1 MRESKSQPG
10 SVLLGA
16 RTIQEGGA
24 FLDVT
29 REEVELFCID
39 HLVMVDI
46 LAKEDALIFDFSSVT
61 SLGSGGKV
69 TGLEAVMQV
78 LHVILTDFKWEQDA
92 FERAKQGIHEQFDST
107 VKGLESA
114 CVEGITRSISRGDA
128 RQIFPGHEEI
138 DALDLASVRAA
149 VTNIMAPNAVEV
161 SIAGDAP
168 VSLFES
174 LALDYLGTIPAVQPS
189 IASSATSPLDPL
201 EVWTLGRSKQLGIYL
216 QDSDERAMG
225 YLAGAAPN
233 MWGVFS
239 NGSTVA
245 ELLRLSGGKQE
256 AHRAH
261 PLFGYAALQ
270 VLQEVANRRLFSV
283 VREERRLTYDASFTL
298 KGSDLQNGG
307 WYLVSVTSSPSQVQE
322 AVTACKEA
330 LFSLA
335 GSFGVMGDSVQSA
348 KRTLR
353 SRFRA
358 EAGTNKFWVEHM
370 SGTQLDEMP
379 FKTIRGIAEYE
390 KALAS
395 VTVAD
400 VSQLV
405 ELMAL
410 NDDSSMTACV
420 GVASP
425 SPPVGMDFIKM

>member
-1 MRESKSQPG
+1 MRESKDRPG

-61 SLGSGGKV
+61 SVGAGGKV
-69 TGLEAVMQV
+69 SGLEAVMQV

-114 CVEGITRSISRGDA
+114 CVEGIMRSISQADP
-128 RQIFPGHEEI
+128 RQIFPGHENI
-138 DALDLASVRAA
+138 DALDLSSVKVA
-149 VTNIMAPNAVEV
+149 VTDIMSPNAVEI

-168 VSLFES
+168 ILLFES
-174 LALDYLGTIPAVQPS
+174 LALDYLGTIPPRPA
-189 IASSATSPLDPL
+189 ASSVKSPLDPL
-201 EVWTLGRSKQLGIYL
+201 EVRTLGRSKQLGIYL

-233 MWGVFS
+233 KWGVFS
-239 NGSTVA
+239 NGTTVA
-245 ELLRLSGGKQE
+245 DLLRLSGGKQE

-261 PLFGYAALQ
+261 PLFGYAVLQ

-283 VREERRLTYDASFTL
+283 VREERQLTYDASFSL

-322 AVTACKEA
+322 AVVACKEA

-358 EAGTNKFWVEHM
+358 EAGTNKFWVENM

-379 FKTIRGIAEYE
+379 FKTIRSIAEYE

-395 VTVAD
+395 VTVTD

-420 GVASP
+420 GIAAP
-425 SPPVGMDFIKM
+425 TPPAGMDFIKM

>member
-1 MRESKSQPG
+1 MRESKERPG
-10 SVLLGA
+10 AVLLGA

-61 SLGSGGKV
+61 SLGAGGKV
-69 TGLEAVMQV
+69 SGLEAVMQV

-107 VKGLESA
+107 IKGLETA
-114 CVEGITRSISRGDA
+114 CVEGITRSISQADA

-138 DALDLASVRAA
+138 DALDLPAVRDA
-149 VTNIMAPNAVEV
+149 VTSIMAPSAVEV

-168 VSLFES
+168 LSLFES
-174 LALDYLGTIPAVQPS
+174 LSLEYLGTIPKKPS
-189 IASSATSPLDPL
+189 VPSLTTPLDPL
-201 EVWTLGRSKQLGIYL
+201 EVRTLGRAKQLGIYL

-233 MWGVFS
+233 RWGVFS
-239 NGSTVA
+239 NGTTVA
-245 ELLRLSGGKQE
+245 DLLRLRGGKQE

-261 PLFGYAALQ
+261 PLFGHAVLQ

-283 VREERRLTYDASFTL
+283 VREERRLTYDASFSL
-298 KGSDLQNGG
+298 KGSDLQSGG

-322 AVTACKEA
+322 AVVACKEA
-330 LFSLA
+330 LQSLA
-335 GSFGVMGDSVQSA
+335 GSYGIMGDSVQSA

-358 EAGTNKFWVEHM
+358 EAGTNKFWVENM

-405 ELMAL
+405 ELMGL
-410 NDDSSMTACV
+410 DDENSMTACV

-425 SPPVGMDFIKM
+425 SPPPGMDFIKL